1 MTTPLTMLFFVLSVS
16 QARPTVTHLES
27 GFLIQ
32 QVIIINFLS
41 FCQMRSLCHSV
52 SVVVTLV
59 VLFLMQGCYAIAGF
73 KDNTLLCQILS
84 ENLPWS
90 LLSVLTFTSPH
101 KHQEGLE
108 ASMWTK
114 FTRYVCDIH
123 RDLPM
128 PGVSYSFLA

>member
-1 MTTPLTMLFFVLSVS
+1 MLFFVLSVS

-73 KDNTLLCQILS
+73 KDNITRFS

-90 LLSVLTFTSPH
+90 LLSVLTFASPH

-114 FTRYVCDIH
+114 FTRYACDIH